1 MTTSKRE
8 ETSGLVINIDS
19 SKFPIVGV
27 GASAGGLDAFKRLL
41 ENIPEQS
48 GMAYVL
54 VQHLDPK
61 HESLLPEILQRATKI
76 PVQEITDDIKLVP
89 DNIYIMPAAKTLT
102 VEEGVLSLKPRQRF
116 KPNLPI
122 DIFFQSLAEVHKEYA
137 YGVLL
142 SGTGSDG
149 TLGLKAIREK
159 GGITVAQDLQTS
171 AYPDMPKHAIE
182 AGIVDFIL
190 KPEEIAGELVR
201 ISKNFPKVASGEIT
215 KSSARK
221 DETIFK
227 EIFSL
232 LYQRSGIDFTYYKQ
246 STVRRR
252 IARRMGISKKD
263 KLKDYLDFLGS
274 NTTEQDSLF
283 QDMLIPVT
291 SFFRNSESFDAVSER
306 ILPIL
311 LKDRSTNDP
320 FRLWVAGCSTGEEAF
335 SFAIL
340 LHEFLEKHSKKLNYT
355 RVPIQIFAS
364 DVSEI
369 AIKKARKGIFTQAA
383 VENIS
388 KERLKKYFHKSSSD
402 NYLVNQ
408 QIRDMCVFAP
418 HNFLKDPPFSKMDL
432 ISCRNVLIYMDNF
445 LQKKAL
451 TTFHYSLKPNG
462 YLLLGKSE
470 SASAASGLFNTLDKH
485 HKIYE
490 PKDAASRFIPL
501 TERRSKDRKP
511 MTGQGNTKTLPEKIQ
526 TDFKKT
532 AEAILLTEHTPAA
545 VIVNDQLEIVH
556 IHGRVTPFLEPSPG
570 KPNFNLIKMAR
581 AGLGFELRNALHK
594 AKANNETIIKEGI
607 PIKSNGK
614 GHLITIEI
622 VPLLKTVE
630 PHYLVLFKT
639 TVSVKEGGTDES
651 GEPLSLS
658 KEAQNR
664 IDQLEN
670 ELADAREDMRSISE
684 EQEVVNEELQSSNEE
699 LQSSNEEMQSL
710 NEEMETSKEELQSSN
725 EELII
730 VNQELLDKQ
739 DQLITARLYA
749 ESINDTLRHPLIIL
763 DKSLHIKT
771 ANASF
776 YKKFNTTKEEIEGEL
791 FYDIQNNQWDH
802 DEMRNLLEKALPK
815 KGRLK
820 EFELNLDFQGLGK
833 RAILLNASQVINNPT
848 DEKLI
853 LLAIEDVTEIRKSL
867 QVIQASET
875 KFKFLTQAM
884 PHLIWTATPDGNRDF
899 FNKYMLDYTGKTL
912 ESLKDDGWKKLIF
925 PEDRERS
932 VAKWQRSIDTG
943 EEFIVENRIRDHEGK
958 YQWHMG
964 RAIALR
970 DETGNISTWMGSH
983 TNIQEQKMA
992 EELKDE
998 FISIASHELKTPLTS
1013 ASGYIQLLLLALKE
1027 DDKEAILYGIKV
1039 SESIHRLKNL
1049 IAELL
1054 DVSKIKQGKLN
1065 YTITTFNFNHLV
1077 DDTIKDINQLSNS
1090 HKIIKIGNC
1099 QTEIAGDRDRLQ
1111 QVITNLLT
1119 NAIKYSPKADE
1130 VVLSIEENDDTLKV
1144 SIRDNGIG
1152 MNKKHLDKIFDRY
1165 YRVEEHS
1172 REFQGMGIGL
1182 YISKEII
1189 KRHDG
1194 KIWAESRVG
1203 SGTTFYFTLPL

>member
-1 MTTSKRE
+1 MTTSKGKTSSKPV
-8 ETSGLVINIDS
+8 TSGVSQL
-19 SKFPIVGV
+19 FPVVGI
-27 GASAGGLDAFKRLL
+27 GASAGGLDAFKSLIQS
-41 ENIPEQS
+41 IPEKS

-61 HESLLPEILQRATKI
+61 HESQLPEILQRATKI
-76 PVQEITDDIKLVP
+76 PVQEITDEIKLVP
-89 DNIYIMPAAKTLT
+89 DNIYIMPSAKILT
-102 VEEGVLSLKPRQRF
+102 AEDGVLCLKPRQRF

-122 DIFFQSLAEVHKEYA
+122 DVFFQSLAEVHKQYA
-137 YGVLL
+137 YGVVL

-149 TLGLKAIREK
+149 TIGLNAIKEN
-159 GGITVAQDLQTS
+159 GGITVAQDLESS

-182 AGIVDFIL
+182 AGIVDFIF
-190 KPEEIAGELVR
+190 KPEEIPNELLKIYKSLPEVDNR
-201 ISKNFPKVASGEIT
+201 EKT
-215 KSSARK
+215 KSPTNK
-221 DETIFK
+221 DEPLFK

-232 LYQRSGIDFTYYKQ
+232 LNQRSGIDFTYYKQ

-252 IARRMGISKKD
+252 IARRMGMSKKD
-263 KLKDYLDFLGS
+263 KLKAYLDFLGS
-274 NTTEQDSLF
+274 DTSEQDALF

-291 SFFRNSESFDAVSER
+291 SFFRNPETFEALSEHVFPA
-306 ILPIL
+306 L
-311 LKDRSTNDP
+311 LKNRSTNDP
-320 FRLWVAGCSTGEEAF
+320 LRLWVAGCSTGEEAY

-340 LHEFLEKHSKKLNYT
+340 LHEFLEKHAKKLDYT

-369 AIKKARKGIFTQAA
+369 AIKKARKGIYTQAA

-388 KERLKKYFHKSSSD
+388 EARLKRYFHKSSAD
-402 NYLVNQ
+402 HYLMNQ

-418 HNFLKDPPFSKMDL
+418 HNFLKDPPFSKLDL

-451 TTFHYSLKPNG
+451 TTFHYSLKPKG

-470 SASAASGLFNTLDKH
+470 SVSAAAGLFKTQDKH

-501 TERRSKDRKP
+501 SNTRSEDLNPVSPEGK
-511 MTGQGNTKTLPEKIQ
+511 TKTVSEKIQ

-532 AEAILLTEHTPAA
+532 AEAILLTEYTPAA

-556 IHGRVTPFLEPSPG
+556 IHGRVTPYLEPSPG

-594 AKANNETIIKEGI
+594 AKTTNETIIKEGI
-607 PIKSNGK
+607 PIKPNGE
-614 GHLITIEI
+614 GRLITIEI

-639 TVSVKEGGTDES
+639 FVSEKEGGIDES

-670 ELADAREDMRSISE
+670 ELAEAREDMRGISE
-684 EQEVVNEELQSSNEE
+684 DQEAVNEELQSSNEE

-739 DQLITARLYA
+739 DQLNIARLYS
-749 ESINDTLRHPLIIL
+749 ESIIDTLRHPLIVL
-763 DKSLHIKT
+763 DKSLHVKT

-776 YKKFNTTKEEIEGEL
+776 YKKFNTSKEDIEGEL
-791 FYDIQNNQWDH
+791 FYEIQNNQWDD
-802 DEMRNLLEKALPK
+802 DEMRNLLEKTLPK
-815 KGRLK
+815 KQKLT
-820 EFELNLDFQGLGK
+820 EFELNLDLQGLGK
-833 RAILLNASQVINNPT
+833 RAILLNASQVINNPSN
-848 DEKLI
+848 EKLI
-853 LLAIEDVTEIRKSL
+853 MLAIEDVTEIRKSSNL
-867 QVIQASET
+867 IQASET

-884 PHLIWTATPDGNRDF
+884 PHLIWTATPDGKRHF
-899 FNKYMLDYTGKTL
+899 FNQYMLDYTGKTIA
-912 ESLKDDGWKKLIF
+912 SLKDDGWQKVIM
-925 PEDRERS
+925 PEDREMSLKKWKHS
-932 VAKWQRSIDTG
+932 VDTG
-943 EEFIVENRIRDHEGK
+943 EEFLIENRLRDHEGK

-970 DETGNISTWMGSH
+970 DNQGRISTWMGSY
-983 TNIQEQKMA
+983 TNIHEQKIA
-992 EELKDE
+992 EEKKDE

-1013 ASGYIQLLLLALKE
+1013 ASGYIQLLLFALSE
-1027 DDKEAILYGIKV
+1027 DDKEAMLYGIKV
-1039 SESIHRLKNL
+1039 SESINRLKNL

-1054 DVSKIKQGKLN
+1054 DVSKIKHGKLN
-1065 YTITTFNFNHLV
+1065 YRMTTFDFNHLV
-1077 DDTIKDINQLSNS
+1077 DDTIKDINQVSNS
-1090 HKIIKIGNC
+1090 HKIIKIGKC
-1099 QTEIAGDRDRLQ
+1099 RAEIKGDKDRLQ
-1111 QVITNLLT
+1111 QVLTNLLT
-1119 NAIKYSPKADE
+1119 NAIKYSPQADE
-1130 VVLSIEENDDTLKV
+1130 VLLSIEENENAMQV
-1144 SIRDNGIG
+1144 SVRDYGIG
-1152 MNKKHLDKIFDRY
+1152 MNKKHLNKVFERY

-1182 YISKEII
+1182 YISQEII
-1189 KRHDG
+1189 SRHEG
-1194 KIWAESRVG
+1194 KIWAESKAGR
-1203 SGTTFYFTLPL
+1203 GTTFHFTLPL